1 MPTLITHGF
10 VSVAMGNAV
19 ARRPMPRGF
28 WPLMIGLALLPDLD
42 VVGFRL
48 GIPYGSF
55 WGHRGISHSLLFA
68 LAVSFAAA
76 MASYRFFRSRFR
88 SRWRLWGL
96 LAAVMLFHP
105 LADAATNGG
114 LGCALLSPIDNTR
127 YFLPWRPIEVSP
139 IGVGSF
145 LTPRGLDVLASEAL
159 WIWLPL
165 GALATTCRV
174 VLTALRRRRWSHL
187 ASSDGPNAHS

>member
-1 MPTLITHGF
+1 VPTLITHGF

-28 WPLMIGLALLPDLD
+28 WPLLIALSLLPDVD
-42 VVGFRL
+42 VVAFRL

-55 WGHRGISHSLLFA
+55 WGHRGISHSLAFA
-68 LAVSFAAA
+68 IVVSFVAA
-76 MASYRFFRSRFR
+76 MAGYRFFRSRFR

-96 LAAVMLFHP
+96 FAVVMLFHP

-114 LGCALLSPIDNTR
+114 LGCALLGPFDNTR

-139 IGVGSF
+139 IGIRNF
-145 LTPRGLDVLASEAL
+145 LTPRGLEVLASEAL
-159 WIWLPL
+159 WVWLPL
-165 GALATTCRV
+165 GALAATCRI
-174 VLTALRRRRWSHL
+174 VLEFTRRRRQRRHH
-187 ASSDGPNAHS
+187 APPEHV